1 MTLGMSGID
10 GAYSMCVDT
19 NFTNPPPVRRELLH
33 RGIKFDFE
41 RLTFQGRSGAAISRE
56 CIRHP
61 GSVIV
66 APLLGSGPG
75 VELVMIRC
83 WRLATERWMLELPAG
98 TMVRGEDPA
107 ACASR
112 ELEEET
118 GHVAG
123 RLAPL
128 CAFHT
133 APGLTDE
140 YMHAFVASEL
150 SPRRQ
155 RLEEDERIEVVP
167 TPLSSIPDL
176 LDSGRVTDAK
186 TLLVL
191 HILLRSGL
199 QMQAAR

>member
-1 MTLGMSGID
+1 
-10 GAYSMCVDT
+10 MCVGT
-19 NFTNPPPVRRELLH
+19 NFTSNPVVVRELLH
-33 RGIKFDFE
+33 RGVKFDFE
-41 RLTFQGRSGAAISRE
+41 RLTFQGRSGATIARE

-61 GSVIV
+61 GSVII
-66 APLLGSGPG
+66 APVLVDAGKTT
-75 VELVMIRC
+75 VVMIRC

-107 ACASR
+107 ACAAR

-118 GHVAG
+118 GYRPG
-123 RLAPL
+123 RLDPL

-140 YMHAFVASEL
+140 YMHAFVARDLAASA
-150 SPRRQ
+150 P

-167 TPLSSIPDL
+167 VCLGDIGGL
-176 LDSGRVTDAK
+176 LESGRVTDAK

-199 QMQAAR
+199 GEEGAS

>member
-1 MTLGMSGID
+1 
-10 GAYSMCVDT
+10 MCVDT
-19 NFTNPPPVRRELLH
+19 NFTNAPEIRRELLH
-33 RGIKFDFE
+33 RGVKFDFE
-41 RLTFQGRSGAAISRE
+41 RLTFQGSSGAVISRE

-66 APLLGSGPG
+66 APVLGAGAG
-75 VELVMIRC
+75 AVLVMIRC

-107 ACASR
+107 ACAAR

-118 GHVAG
+118 GFVAG
-123 RLAPL
+123 RVSPL

-140 YMHAFVASEL
+140 YMHAFVARDL
-150 SPRRQ
+150 TPRGQ

-167 TPLSSIPDL
+167 TPLSAIPDL
-176 LDSGRVTDAK
+176 LESGRVTDAK

-199 QMQAAR
+199 LEEAAR

>member
-1 MTLGMSGID
+1 M
-10 GAYSMCVDT
+10 
-19 NFTNPPPVRRELLH
+19 
-33 RGIKFDFE
+33 
-41 RLTFQGRSGAAISRE
+41 AA
-56 CIRHP
+56 
-61 GSVIV
+61 
-66 APLLGSGPG
+66 
-75 VELVMIRC
+75 
-83 WRLATERWMLELPAG
+83 
-98 TMVRGEDPA
+98 
-107 ACASR
+107 
-112 ELEEET
+112 
-118 GHVAG
+118 

-199 QMQAAR
+199 QMEAAR

>member
-1 MTLGMSGID
+1 
-10 GAYSMCVDT
+10 MCVDT

-66 APLLGSGPG
+66 APLLGSGPAP
-75 VELVMIRC
+75 ELVMIRC

-107 ACASR
+107 ACAAR

-118 GHVAG
+118 GYSAG
-123 RLAPL
+123 RLSPL

-140 YMHAFVASEL
+140 HMHAFVARDLTASG
-150 SPRRQ
+150 Q
-155 RLEEDERIEVVP
+155 HLEEDERIEVMP
-167 TPLSSIPDL
+167 MPLSAVPDL

-191 HILLRSGL
+191 HILLRSGVL
-199 QMQAAR
+199 KEAAR